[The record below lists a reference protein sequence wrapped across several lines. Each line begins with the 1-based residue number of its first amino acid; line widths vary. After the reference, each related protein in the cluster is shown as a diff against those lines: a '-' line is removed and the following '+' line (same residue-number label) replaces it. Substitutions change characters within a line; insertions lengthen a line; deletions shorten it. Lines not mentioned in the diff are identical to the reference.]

1 MVRVLNPSK
10 ITMSYNVCVKEYAK
24 NALYPYPVR
33 EKILT
38 SKYHSNTTNFVY
50 TNKPGYGGGSI
61 INIKRTKTSE
71 DILKK
76 EVLENVKKINELLD
90 DENKENSW
98 LKFLTS

>member
-1 MVRVLNPSK
+1 MRGLNPNK

-38 SKYHSNTTNFVY
+38 SKFHSNTTNFVY
-50 TNKPGYGGGSI
+50 TNKPGYGGDST
-61 INIKRTKTSE
+61 INIRRSYRSE

-76 EVLENVKKINELLD
+76 KIFTGESNIICDKDCSIEYPLAVK
-90 DENKENSW
+90 
-98 LKFLTS
+98 

>member
-50 TNKPGYGGGSI
+50 TNKPGYGEGST

>member
-50 TNKPGYGGGSI
+50 TNKPGYGGGST

>member
-10 ITMSYNVCVKEYAK
+10 ITMSYNVCEKEYAK

-38 SKYHSNTTNFVY
+38 SKFHSNTTNFVY
-50 TNKPGYGGGSI
+50 TNKPGYGGDST
-61 INIKRTKTSE
+61 INIKRKKTSQ

-90 DENKENSW
+90 DEDKENAW
-98 LKFLTS
+98 LKFIRS

>member
-33 EKILT
+33 EKILS
-38 SKYHSNTTNFVY
+38 SKFHSNTTNFVY
-50 TNKPGYGGGSI
+50 TNKPGYGGDST
-61 INIKRTKTSE
+61 INIKRTKTSQ

-90 DENKENSW
+90 DEDKENAW
-98 LKFLTS
+98 LNFLRS

>member
-1 MVRVLNPSK
+1 MVRGLNPNK

-38 SKYHSNTTNFVY
+38 SKFHSNTTNFVY
-50 TNKPGYGGGSI
+50 TNKPGYGGDST
-61 INIKRTKTSE
+61 INIRRSYRSE

-76 EVLENVKKINELLD
+76 KVLENVKKVNELLD
-90 DENKENSW
+90 EENKENSW
-98 LKFLTS
+98 FGIY

>member
-1 MVRVLNPSK
+1 MRGLNPNK

-38 SKYHSNTTNFVY
+38 SKFHSNTTNFVY
-50 TNKPGYGGGSI
+50 TNKTGYGGDTT
-61 INIKRTKTSE
+61 INIRRSYRSE

-76 EVLENVKKINELLD
+76 KVLENVKKVNELLD
-90 DENKENSW
+90 EENKENSW
-98 LKFLTS
+98 FGIY